1 MHPPQSNPVEALA
14 RWLKPDQFHLSPSEQ
29 NMTIFIMDRIAPEA
43 VAQLRQQHDV
53 VDFPA
58 SRERDWRSEA
68 DALIVRTF
76 QVRATDLEHVKRLK
90 IIAKHGSGVD
100 NIDISA
106 ANAKGILVTNTPGA
120 NASAVAE
127 YVLALALT
135 AARRVTLS
143 DRNLRTSS
151 GGQVQDGIELG
162 GKTLGL
168 IGLGDIGSKTSRL
181 FKGAFGAQV
190 LAYDPYAT
198 DEVFAAAG
206 ATRVADI
213 DTILREADV
222 LSLHVPLL
230 DSTRHLIGADQFAR
244 MKSTAIL
251 VNAARGGIVDEIAL
265 YDALSKGTI
274 AGAGSDVF
282 EVEPPPADHPLLS
295 LSNFV
300 GSPHV
305 AGSSRE
311 SLLRMGRGAAD
322 AVIDALAGRRPA
334 HVLSE

>member
-1 MHPPQSNPVEALA
+1 MQSNPVEALA
-14 RWLKPDQFHLSPSEQ
+14 RWLRPNELFLSSIEQ
-29 NMTIFIMDRIAPEA
+29 KMTVFIMDRIAPEA
-43 VAQLRQQHDV
+43 VDQLRQQHNV

-76 QVRATDLEHVKRLK
+76 QVREQDLAHVTRLK

-106 ANAKGILVTNTPGA
+106 ANAKGILVTNTPGVNA
-120 NASAVAE
+120 NAVAE

-135 AARRVTLS
+135 VARGVVLS
-143 DRNLRTSS
+143 DRNLRSSS
-151 GGQVQDGIELG
+151 GSQLQDGIELG

-198 DEVFAAAG
+198 DEVFAIAG
-206 ATRVADI
+206 ATRVTEV

-222 LSLHVPLL
+222 LSLHIPLL
-230 DSTRHLIGADQFAR
+230 DSTRHLIGTKQLAR
-244 MKSTAIL
+244 MKPTAIL
-251 VNAARGGIVDEIAL
+251 INAARGGIVDEAAL
-265 YDALSKGTI
+265 YDALKSRII

-282 EVEPPPADHPLLS
+282 EVEPPPADHPLFTLP
-295 LSNFV
+295 NFV
-300 GSPHV
+300 GSQHI

-311 SLLRMGRGAAD
+311 SLLRMGHGAAQ
-322 AVIDALAGRRPA
+322 AVIDALAGRPPT
-334 HVLSE
+334 HVRNAK